1 MSLKTVHYLCFYA
14 EEDNKDILIS
24 YPSVWSKIDY
34 IVDSIKEQGY
44 KVNLLSAASINKRG
58 IYKKRDFFID
68 NNENHHYFTSF
79 NISNKYIN
87 KLNILFIWFQL
98 IVYII
103 TNMKKGDKLLV
114 YHSLF
119 YNKPIKFL
127 SRVFKKKFYLE
138 IEDVYSALN
147 SQNKKFEKEEWEFF
161 KYAEG
166 YLCVN
171 DLIAEK
177 LSNDKKKVISY
188 GNYNTPINYNN
199 HDIDLT
205 NIKLVYA
212 GVIEQE
218 RNAAFLA
225 IDAMKYLP
233 SNYTLNILGF
243 GNESDINA
251 MKYKIKKIN
260 NYLKREAVVFHGR
273 MEGEEYHRFL
283 QGCDIALSTHAYDE
297 SNMDSADNTFPSKV
311 LIYLGN
317 NLRVVAQKLLCLEE
331 SAVSSKISFYDRPDP
346 KQIANVILSIDLTK
360 SFNSKNTITHL
371 DNEFRYSFKELLE
384 Y

>member
-14 EEDNKDILIS
+14 EKDNKDILIS

-87 KLNILFIWFQL
+87 KLNTLFIWFQL

-103 TNMKKGDKLLV
+103 TNMKKGDKFLV

-188 GNYNTPINYNN
+188 GSYEIQPSYKEKIKENKFIN
-199 HDIDLT
+199 
-205 NIKLVYA
+205 LVYA

-218 RNAAFLA
+218 RNAAFIA
-225 IDAMKYLP
+225 IETMRYLP
-233 SNYTLNILGF
+233 QNYILNILGF
-243 GNESDINA
+243 GEDEDINE
-251 MKYKIKKIN
+251 MNNRIDYLNKYLGRK
-260 NYLKREAVVFHGR
+260 AVIFHGR
-273 MEGEEYHRFL
+273 KEGIDYYKYL
-283 QGCDIALSTHAYDE
+283 QTCDIALSTHAYDE
-297 SNMDSADNTFPSKV
+297 KNMISADNTFPSKV
-311 LIYLGN
+311 LVYMSN
-317 NLRVVAQKLLCLEE
+317 NLSVVAQRLECLEK
-331 SAVSSKISFYDRPDP
+331 SSINRGITFYNNPNP
-346 KQIANVILSIDLTK
+346 LEIANTIESIDRNRLVE
-360 SFNSKNTITHL
+360 SKEIIKNLNNNFH
-371 DNEFRYSFKELLE
+371 KELKQLLDE
-384 Y
+384 